1 MIVKESKAFSYICPI
16 ISFQHKNSTTAEPCR
31 GKTCMA
37 WREVTKD
44 HGFCGMTSAGA
55 GYAYTTKEELQ
66 IEALEENENDL

>member
-1 MIVKESKAFSYICPI
+1 MIVKEWESDSHICPI
-16 ISFQHKNSTTAEPCR
+16 MSFRHKNSNIAEPCR

-37 WREVTKD
+37 WRETHGD